1 MRFEPDSLYFGDCL
15 KVMQQWPDESVDLCY
30 LDPPFNSKTNYNV
43 LFGRE
48 RQNGFAQLTAF
59 EDTWQW
65 DGAAQ
70 ERVDAIERAVRHP
83 AHRIIT
89 GLRIALGECGMLA
102 YLSYMAERLAEI
114 RRLLKPTGSV
124 YYHCDPTASH
134 YLKVVMDAVFEQR
147 NFRNE
152 IVWAYQRWTGATK
165 HFQRMHDCVL
175 MFARSN
181 HSKFNQLLE
190 PHSAKGRRRHKGKTR
205 KTTIMPDGTM
215 VQEYVGG
222 LGTKAMRDVWEISF
236 LNANAKERLGYPTQK
251 PLSLLERIIEASSN
265 HGDIVLDPFCGC
277 GTTVEAARKLGRRF
291 VGIDISH
298 FAIDLVRNRRLK
310 DARIPVHGVP
320 VDMATAERMAHDEAL
335 EFEKWAV
342 TRVPGMVPND
352 RQVGDGG
359 IDGRGT
365 LLSGGLV
372 LAQVKG
378 GSFQLGQL
386 RDFRHVMAREDA
398 ACGVFTTLRPVRSRN
413 ARTEAHSAGFLEL
426 GATRYPKTQ
435 LWSIADYFDHRP
447 PVLPALA
454 DPYTGKAMQGDLFA

>member
-1 MRFEPDSLYFGDCL
+1 
-15 KVMQQWPDESVDLCY
+15 
-30 LDPPFNSKTNYNV
+30 
-43 LFGRE
+43 
-48 RQNGFAQLTAF
+48 
-59 EDTWQW
+59 
-65 DGAAQ
+65 
-70 ERVDAIERAVRHP
+70 
-83 AHRIIT
+83 
-89 GLRIALGECGMLA
+89 
-102 YLSYMAERLAEI
+102 
-114 RRLLKPTGSV
+114 
-124 YYHCDPTASH
+124 
-134 YLKVVMDAVFEQR
+134 
-147 NFRNE
+147 
-152 IVWAYQRWTGATK
+152 
-165 HFQRMHDCVL
+165 
-175 MFARSN
+175 
-181 HSKFNQLLE
+181 
-190 PHSAKGRRRHKGKTR
+190 
-205 KTTIMPDGTM
+205 
-215 VQEYVGG
+215 
-222 LGTKAMRDVWEISF
+222 MRDVWEISF

-454 DPYTGKAMQGDLFA
+454 DPYTGKAMQGDFVSHETDHNI